1 MMSEEDKSKVLDY
14 MNKHN
19 ICSLATVRGDGFP
32 QVNTVEYVNDD
43 LILYFATDPNS
54 QKINNIK
61 QNSKVSLTIDEDYP
75 DWSKIQGI
83 SLGGNARILSEEK
96 DIEKAA
102 GLYLKK
108 FPFVADFPETELSW
122 IEVTP
127 CVISWLDYTV
137 EFGHHV
143 LVEV

>member
-1 MMSEEDKSKVLDY
+1 MSEEVKSKVVDY

-83 SLGGNARILSEEK
+83 SLGGNARILSEEN

-102 GLYLKK
+102 GFYLKK

-143 LVEV
+143 SIEV

>member
-1 MMSEEDKSKVLDY
+1 MSEEVKSKVVDY
-14 MNKHN
+14 MNKHT
-19 ICSLATVRGDGFP
+19 ICSLATVREDGFP
-32 QVNTVEYVNDD
+32 QVNTVEYVNDN
-43 LILYFATDPNS
+43 LSLYFATDPNS

-61 QNSKVSLTIDEDYP
+61 KNSKVSLTIDEDYP

-83 SLGGNARILSEEK
+83 SLGGNARILTEEK

-108 FPFVADFPETELSW
+108 FPFVADFPETELLW
-122 IEVTP
+122 IEITP

-143 LVEV
+143 SVEV

>member
-1 MMSEEDKSKVLDY
+1 MSEEIKNKVMDY
-14 MNKHN
+14 MSKHN

-32 QVNTVEYVNDD
+32 QVNTVEYVNDN
-43 LILYFATDPNS
+43 LTLYFAADPNS
-54 QKINNIK
+54 QKVKNIRE
-61 QNSKVSLTIDEDYP
+61 NSKVSLTIDEDYA

-83 SLGGNARILSEEK
+83 SLGGNAKIISDEK
-96 DIEKAA
+96 MIEKVG
-102 GLYLKK
+102 GLYIGK
-108 FPFVADFPETELSW
+108 FPFVADFPETELLW

-127 CVISWLDYTV
+127 TVISWLDYTV